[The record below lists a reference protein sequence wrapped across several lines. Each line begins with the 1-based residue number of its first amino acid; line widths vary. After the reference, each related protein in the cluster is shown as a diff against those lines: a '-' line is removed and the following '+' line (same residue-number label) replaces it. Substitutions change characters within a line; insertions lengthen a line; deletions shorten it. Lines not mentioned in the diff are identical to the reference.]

1 MDNVSFRSD
10 DLPSYADVNRI
21 QNATYPGSDSKAKA
35 RRRDNACTRVQKS
48 LQRACNGV
56 KNSLQGN
63 KYTRPFFPPSGTLAT
78 VLTLALTTV
87 IVFVSARVVMGKI
100 ADIGGTIFALLLL
113 ILLALVGGKVITLL
127 SMGCKKMCGVD
138 IQMPPLLGMLIVG
151 IILKNVPYNFGQFG
165 RAECQQFDSLHTGSG
180 VALDDPTDEGFA
192 VDLED
197 IEGPLSK
204 EGEDPVVARIIRSA
218 SIDSHGGHD
227 DHHDEGNSS
236 MSKSCEKKFFGH
248 DLDPFISRTLRSIC
262 LTVILLMAGLEL
274 DPQQLL
280 KLSGVVVRATFIPCL
295 TEAVAVAVLSKLLL
309 GFPWTVGFML
319 GFILAAVSPAV
330 IIPCLMSLSGRGY
343 GVAKGVPT
351 LVIAACAADDVV
363 AISGFGIFLGVTF
376 SVGAP
381 LWKLILHGPI
391 EVVLG
396 VSFGVFWGI
405 LAQWIPNKDHRHVA
419 FFRYVLKLYG
429 IFGIFQH
436 CIIIYV
442 GFVLVEILS
451 QSKEFYFRWL
461 ILFGGGLIALFGAHM
476 IHYDGAG
483 GLATIIMAFVAG
495 MQWRKQGWGDHN
507 PVTKTFQRMWI
518 ILQPVIF
525 ALIGTEIQV
534 DKINLETLGYSIL
547 VLVIALVIR
556 MIGTYTAVLGA
567 GLNTKEKIFMAFAW
581 LPKATVQAA
590 LGPIFLDNVLRY
602 EEIQFDRLG
611 DRDEWIAMG
620 NDILTLAVLSILIT
634 APLGAV
640 SILALGPRLLER
652 DENFKRDDDD
662 DGEEMNERDLEEKPS
677 KVQGRK
683 TSEREVEENPEGRR
697 TSVSTVS
704 SVLTSSSGG
713 SGFN

>member
-1 MDNVSFRSD
+1 VSDLTSGIMDNAGFKAD
-10 DLPSYADVNRI
+10 ILPSPNSVTGNKH
-21 QNATYPGSDSKAKA
+21 NKNGVSGSDSKA
-35 RRRDNACTRVQKS
+35 RRSNKVQRS
-48 LQRACNGV
+48 Y
-56 KNSLQGN
+56 NSLKTMLQAN
-63 KYTRPFFPPSGTLAT
+63 KYTRPLFPPSGILAT
-78 VLTLALTTV
+78 LLTLTLTTI
-87 IVFVSARVVMGKI
+87 IVFASARVVMGQI
-100 ADIGGTIFALLLL
+100 ADVGGTVFALLLL
-113 ILLALVGGKVITLL
+113 ILLALIGGKVITLL
-127 SMGCKKMCGVD
+127 SLGVKKLSGLD

-165 RAECQQFDSLHTGSG
+165 RAECTPDHMNASFVDSIHSASG
-180 VALDDPTDEGFA
+180 VYLDDPDDEGFL
-192 VDLED
+192 VD
-197 IEGPLSK
+197 IEDVETQALK
-204 EGEDPVVARIIRSA
+204 DVEDPVVKRITRSA
-218 SIDSHGGHD
+218 GLDSHDGHAG
-227 DHHDEGNSS
+227 HHDEGNSS
-236 MSKSCEKKFFGH
+236 GVHDCKERYFGH

-274 DPQQLL
+274 DPMQLL

-295 TEAVAVAVLSKLLL
+295 TEAVAIAVLSKFLL

-391 EVVLG
+391 EVVIG
-396 VSFGVFWGI
+396 VSFGVFWGL
-405 LAQWIPNKDHRHVA
+405 LAQWIPSKDHRHVA
-419 FFRYVLKLYG
+419 F
-429 IFGIFQH
+429 
-436 CIIIYV
+436 
-442 GFVLVEILS
+442 
-451 QSKEFYFRWL
+451 FRWL
-461 ILFGGGLIALFGAHM
+461 ILFGGGLIALFGAHI

-495 MQWRKQGWGDHN
+495 MQWRREGWGDHN

-525 ALIGTEIQV
+525 ALIGTEIQI
-534 DKINLETLGYSIL
+534 DKINPETLGYSIL
-547 VLVIALVIR
+547 VLMIALVIR
-556 MIGTYTAVLGA
+556 MIGTFIAVLGG

-590 LGPIFLDNVLRY
+590 LGPIFLDNVLR
-602 EEIQFDRLG
+602 FDDSKFEQLG
-611 DRDEWIAMG
+611 DKETWVDMG

-640 SILALGPRLLER
+640 AILGLGPRLLDR
-652 DENFKRDDDD
+652 DDNFKPRDS
-662 DGEEMNERDLEEKPS
+662 EEMEEHDEEEKS
-677 KVQGRK
+677 KHI
-683 TSEREVEENPEGRR
+683 NACR
-697 TSVSTVS
+697 T
-704 SVLTSSSGG
+704 LE
-713 SGFN
+713 

>member
-1 MDNVSFRSD
+1 MDNAGYKADV
-10 DLPSYADVNRI
+10 LPSPHTGNGIRDA
-21 QNATYPGSDSKAKA
+21 PGSESKS
-35 RRRDNACTRVQKS
+35 RRRNAVQS
-48 LQRACNGV
+48 SYNGLR
-56 KNSLQGN
+56 NSLQAN
-63 KYTRPFFPPSGTLAT
+63 KYTRALFPPSGTVAT
-78 VLTLALTTV
+78 LLTLALTAI
-87 IVFVSARVVMGKI
+87 IVFGSARVVMGDI
-100 ADIGGTIFALLLL
+100 ADVGGTIFALLLL
-113 ILLALVGGKVITLL
+113 ILLALIGGKVITLL
-127 SMGCKKMCGVD
+127 SLACKKMCGVD

-165 RAECQQFDSLHTGSG
+165 RAECQFDSLHSKSG
-180 VALDDPTDEGFA
+180 AALDDPTDEGFL

-197 IEGPLSK
+197 VESK
-204 EGEDPVVARIIRSA
+204 ALLTDEDPVVARIIRSA
-218 SIDSHGGHD
+218 STDSHGGHD
-227 DHHDEGNSS
+227 EGHNDHDEGNST
-236 MSKSCEKKFFGH
+236 CEKRFIGH

-295 TEAVAVAVLSKLLL
+295 TEAVAVAVLSNLLL

-330 IIPCLMSLSGRGY
+330 IIPCLMSLSSRGY

-381 LWKLILHGPI
+381 LWQLILHGPI
-391 EVVLG
+391 EVIIG
-396 VSFGVFWGI
+396 VSFGVFWGL

-419 FFRYVLKLYG
+419 F
-429 IFGIFQH
+429 
-436 CIIIYV
+436 
-442 GFVLVEILS
+442 
-451 QSKEFYFRWL
+451 FRWL
-461 ILFGGGLIALFGAHM
+461 ILFGGGLIALFGAHL

-483 GLATIIMAFVAG
+483 GLATIIMAFVAS
-495 MQWRKQGWGDHN
+495 MQWRKEGWGDHN

-525 ALIGTEIQV
+525 ALIGTEIQI
-534 DKINLETLGYSIL
+534 DKINFNTLGYSIL

-590 LGPIFLDNVLRY
+590 LGPIFLDNVLRFK
-602 EEIQFDRLG
+602 ESKFDQLG
-611 DRDEWIAMG
+611 DRDVWISMG

-652 DENFKRDDDD
+652 DENFKAGDDS
-662 DGEEMNERDLEEKPS
+662 EEMNEHDIEEK
-677 KVQGRK
+677 
-683 TSEREVEENPEGRR
+683 
-697 TSVSTVS
+697 TVGGDEW
-704 SVLTSSSGG
+704 GG
-713 SGFN
+713 SGPPRYNTVVPKTKQINAELS

>member
-1 MDNVSFRSD
+1 MDNAGYKADV
-10 DLPSYADVNRI
+10 LPSPHTGNGIRDA
-21 QNATYPGSDSKAKA
+21 PGSESKS
-35 RRRDNACTRVQKS
+35 RRRNAVQS
-48 LQRACNGV
+48 SYNGLR
-56 KNSLQGN
+56 NSLQAN
-63 KYTRPFFPPSGTLAT
+63 KYTRALFPPSGTVAT
-78 VLTLALTTV
+78 LLTLALTAI
-87 IVFVSARVVMGKI
+87 IVFGSARVVMGDI
-100 ADIGGTIFALLLL
+100 ADVGGTIFALLLL
-113 ILLALVGGKVITLL
+113 ILLALIGGKVITLL
-127 SMGCKKMCGVD
+127 SLACKKMCGVD

-165 RAECQQFDSLHTGSG
+165 RAECQFDSLHSKWGA
-180 VALDDPTDEGFA
+180 ALDDPTDEGFL

-197 IEGPLSK
+197 VESK
-204 EGEDPVVARIIRSA
+204 ALLTDEDPVVARIIRSA
-218 SIDSHGGHD
+218 STDSHGGHD
-227 DHHDEGNSS
+227 EGYNDHDEGNST
-236 MSKSCEKKFFGH
+236 CEKRFIGH

-295 TEAVAVAVLSKLLL
+295 TEAVAVAVLSNLLL

-330 IIPCLMSLSGRGY
+330 IIPCLMSLSSRGY

-381 LWKLILHGPI
+381 LWQLILHGPI
-391 EVVLG
+391 EVIIG
-396 VSFGVFWGI
+396 VSFGVFWGL

-419 FFRYVLKLYG
+419 F
-429 IFGIFQH
+429 
-436 CIIIYV
+436 
-442 GFVLVEILS
+442 
-451 QSKEFYFRWL
+451 FRWL
-461 ILFGGGLIALFGAHM
+461 ILFGGGLIALFGAHL

-483 GLATIIMAFVAG
+483 GLATIIMAFVAS
-495 MQWRKQGWGDHN
+495 MQWRKEGWGDHN

-525 ALIGTEIQV
+525 ALIGTEIQI
-534 DKINLETLGYSIL
+534 DKINFNTLGYSIL

-590 LGPIFLDNVLRY
+590 LGPIFLDNVLRFK
-602 EEIQFDRLG
+602 ESKFDQLG
-611 DRDEWIAMG
+611 DRDVWISMG

-652 DENFKRDDDD
+652 DENFKAGDDS
-662 DGEEMNERDLEEKPS
+662 EEMNEHDIEEK
-677 KVQGRK
+677 
-683 TSEREVEENPEGRR
+683 
-697 TSVSTVS
+697 TVGGDEW
-704 SVLTSSSGG
+704 GG
-713 SGFN
+713 SGPPRYNTVVPKTKQINAELS